1 MVLHITE
8 LYLLVLHSY
17 LFHCTISYSI
27 AALTPG
33 FCQHVSEYI
42 EGSIVNVSVQQQ
54 NIFQRDVKMSW
65 STSWASD
72 CIVSAQFLD
81 PYYVILMTINYDYI
95 CWLVITYHALRRAV
109 LRRHLQI
116 WLTSS
121 TWTFYFDALKLSAY
135 IDKQFKDYTGLY
147 LAKGRG
153 QCLAR
158 CFIYFIHWLM
168 ISWMFIH
175 WMTLS
180 NTITLIPSH
189 HCYVI
194 L

>member
-1 MVLHITE
+1 MWVCACSLAFNLWCLPTVGGVIR
-8 LYLLVLHSY
+8 
-17 LFHCTISYSI
+17 FR
-27 AALTPG
+27 
-33 FCQHVSEYI
+33 QHVSEYI

-54 NIFQRDVKMSW
+54 NIFQRDDKMSW

-81 PYYVILMTINYDYI
+81 PYYVILMTINYGYI
-95 CWLVITYHALRRAV
+95 CWLVITYRALRRAV

-121 TWTFYFDALKLSAY
+121 TWSLYFDALKLIAY

-153 QCLAR
+153 QYLAR
-158 CFIYFIHWLM
+158 CFIYFI
-168 ISWMFIH
+168 
-175 WMTLS
+175 
-180 NTITLIPSH
+180 
-189 HCYVI
+189 
-194 L
+194 